1 VSDGQTGAGAAQAGR
16 VERPG
21 ADRRAAAL
29 VATPPA
35 ATFPC
40 VDTHCHAH
48 EDPDPASTWER
59 ARRAGVVALVC
70 VGTDVDRSRDALAV
84 AQALGPGV
92 AATVGLHPH
101 EASRS
106 GAAGTEG
113 LERLLA
119 EALRGDDSPVVG
131 VGECGLDYHYDL
143 SPRPAQRAAFAAQ
156 VALATRFD
164 RTLVIHTRE
173 AWDETFDVL
182 RGEGVPARVIF
193 HCFTG
198 GPAELRRCLDLGGWV
213 SFSGVLTFPSA
224 GEVREAARAC
234 PQAALLT
241 ETDSPYLAPV
251 PYRGRRNE
259 PALVGVVT
267 SSLAAVREEDPGV
280 LAEVLLE
287 NAVRAF
293 GGRLVP
299 LERDAPPTASG
310 GGPASGVGSPPGTS
324 GQPA

>member
-1 VSDGQTGAGAAQAGR
+1 MTERRTGTEPGKAGC

-21 ADRRAAAL
+21 VDRRAASP
-29 VATPPA
+29 VATPPQ

-48 EDPDPASTWER
+48 EDPDPSSTWER
-59 ARRAGVVALVC
+59 ARGAGVVALVC
-70 VGTDVDRSRDALAV
+70 VGTDVDRSRDALETAR
-84 AQALGPGV
+84 ALGPGV
-92 AATVGLHPH
+92 AATAGLHPH
-101 EASRS
+101 EASRP
-106 GAAGTEG
+106 GAAGTDG
-113 LERLLA
+113 LERLLE
-119 EALRGDDSPVVG
+119 EALEVDDSSVVG

-143 SPRPAQRAAFAAQ
+143 SPRAAQRTAFAAQ
-156 VALATRFD
+156 VALAARFD

-173 AWDETFDVL
+173 AWDDTFDVL
-182 RGEGVPARVIF
+182 RGEGAPERVIF

-198 GPAELRRCLDLGGWV
+198 GPEELRRCLDLGAWV
-213 SFSGVLTFPSA
+213 SFSGILTFPSA

-234 PQAALLT
+234 PEAALLT

-259 PALVGVVT
+259 PALVGLVA

-280 LAEVLLE
+280 LAGVLLD

-299 LERDAPPTASG
+299 LEATGPP
-310 GGPASGVGSPPGTS
+310 PASGSA
-324 GQPA
+324 PA